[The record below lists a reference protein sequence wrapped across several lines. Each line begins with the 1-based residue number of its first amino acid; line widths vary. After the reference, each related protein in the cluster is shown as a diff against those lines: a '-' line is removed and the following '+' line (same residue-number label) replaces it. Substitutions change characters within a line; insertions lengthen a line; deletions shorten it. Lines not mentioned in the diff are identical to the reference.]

1 MLELHKKHQNGEISE
16 DDYSKKGGDLA
27 KKIEKLNSKKDQLE
41 LSVNTTNLVK
51 HRLEEIT
58 ETIGNVGSMD
68 KFNELIFR
76 RLVESITIN
85 ERYKLTFKFKVGID
99 RTIDMTPK
107 ETK

>member
-1 MLELHKKHQNGEISE
+1 M
-16 DDYSKKGGDLA
+16 
-27 KKIEKLNSKKDQLE
+27 KIQGYIQEMSMLE

-58 ETIGNVGSMD
+58 EAIGNVGSMD

-76 RLVESITIN
+76 RFVESITIN

-107 ETK
+107 ESK